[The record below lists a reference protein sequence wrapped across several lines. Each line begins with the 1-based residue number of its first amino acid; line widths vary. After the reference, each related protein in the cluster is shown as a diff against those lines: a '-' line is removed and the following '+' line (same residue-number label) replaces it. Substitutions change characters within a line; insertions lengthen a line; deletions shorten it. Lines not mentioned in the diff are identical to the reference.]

1 MSLERENLPRAE
13 EAEEALLGAF
23 MRSGAL
29 VKASKISREDFYSE
43 RNRSIFQA
51 MQSLAS
57 DDQDVNIH
65 SLGDRMR
72 REGTYFLT
80 NGGTVLMDIAD
91 ACVSSVGW
99 DSWEEV
105 ILEKSIK
112 RAAIAAARRLNASA
126 VDDTMSSADVVA
138 EYAKTMDSLVKR
150 GTSPVIMFSTAW
162 DDAMSPVGKAQMLTR
177 VEWLDDKVKIRP
189 GQLGII
195 AGRPGEGKT
204 ALATQIATGLAVDG
218 EVMFVSLE
226 MGPDEVTQ
234 RIISQVCEIDLRM
247 FDDPDPKATMG
258 REAYSKA
265 RACQSG
271 INLSFCEGST
281 VQEIRAVALA
291 RKAYGKLRAIVVD
304 YLQLMTV
311 RSSQGNRTQDV
322 AEISRGLKLL
332 ARELQIPVIAL
343 SQFSREAAKGPPQLH
358 HLRESGSIEQDADWI
373 LFVYTPQQEFGDN
386 KERVIEVPKQR
397 RGPRHG
403 AFSVGWHGPTV
414 SFLAE
419 FPKVRAPE

>member
-13 EAEEALLGAF
+13 EAEEAVLGAF
-23 MRSGAL
+23 MRQGNL
-29 VKASKISREDFYSE
+29 VKSSKLSREDFYSE
-43 RNRSIFQA
+43 CNRSIFQA
-51 MQSLAS
+51 MQSLTRE
-57 DDQDVNIH
+57 DQAVNIH
-65 SLGDRMR
+65 TTGDRMR
-72 REGTYFLT
+72 RESTYHLT
-80 NGGTVLMDIAD
+80 DGGRILMDIAD
-91 ACVSSVGW
+91 ACVSTVGW
-99 DSWEEV
+99 DSWEEL

-126 VDDTMSSADVVA
+126 VDDTIDSAELVA
-138 EYAKTMDSLVKR
+138 EYAKTMEALIKR
-150 GTSPVIMFSTAW
+150 GTSPVVMFSTAW
-162 DDAMSPVGKAQMLTR
+162 DDAMSPTGKEQMLTR
-177 VEWLDDKVKIRP
+177 VDWLDERVKIRP

-204 ALATQIATGLAVDG
+204 ALATQIATGLAMDG
-218 EVMFVSLE
+218 EVIFVSLE

-234 RIISQVCEIDLRM
+234 RIISQVCDIELWA
-247 FDDPDPKATMG
+247 FDAPDPKQAMG
-258 REAYSKA
+258 SEAYSKA

-271 INLSFCEGST
+271 VNLSFCEGST
-281 VQEIRAVALA
+281 VQEIRAVALG
-291 RKAYGKLRAIVVD
+291 RKAYGKLRAVVVD

-386 KERVIEVPKQR
+386 RERIIEVPKQR
-397 RGPRHG
+397 RGPRCG

-414 SFLAE
+414 SFLGEMSRKA
-419 FPKVRAPE
+419 APE